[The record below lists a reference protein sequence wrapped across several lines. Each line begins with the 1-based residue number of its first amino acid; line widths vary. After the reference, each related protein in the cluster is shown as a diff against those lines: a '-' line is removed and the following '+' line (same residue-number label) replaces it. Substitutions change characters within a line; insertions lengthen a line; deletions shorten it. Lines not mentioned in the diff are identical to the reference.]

1 MEMNIDRYPKP
12 SALATMFMSVPEIA
26 DTVVKHLDP
35 HDTVRLMTRTEPAL
49 TIFCHSSGGG
59 IDRLL
64 DISGEGKRKRDIL
77 RRLPSLPRLL
87 EEEWQRKLIG
97 KRLVAKKVEDDD
109 TVGFRVDPL
118 YACFS
123 VLSLLACS
131 RELAVSHQD
140 TLLEPQD
147 TTLAT
152 SQNPACSDFPPRN
165 VLLVKFVM
173 IADA

>member
-1 MEMNIDRYPKP
+1 MY
-12 SALATMFMSVPEIA
+12 PEIA

-35 HDTVRLMTRTEPAL
+35 RDTVRLMTRTEPAL

-77 RRLPSLPRLL
+77 RRLPSLHRLL

-109 TVGFRVDPL
+109 TVGFRVDRVFFRPIPFCL
-118 YACFS
+118 
-123 VLSLLACS
+123 
-131 RELAVSHQD
+131 
-140 TLLEPQD
+140 
-147 TTLAT
+147 
-152 SQNPACSDFPPRN
+152 
-165 VLLVKFVM
+165 
-173 IADA
+173 